1 MGQVRF
7 TVPMIEQGSNP
18 ICWIACV
25 AMITSWKSN
34 ASVGIGTFTGGFDP
48 SSACIPD
55 PNANWADFARR
66 LNSFGFAMAGA
77 SQSLGP
83 TFIESNLRRHGPL
96 MMIVNAAD
104 FPFSGPVCN
113 NIGGTHALVL
123 TGIDTS
129 IGKVM
134 IVNPWGINTPPLD
147 TDIAV
152 QLLQDIADTGSDPI
166 AFMR

>member
-1 MGQVRF
+1 MGQIRF
-7 TVPMIEQGSNP
+7 TVPMIAQGNNP

-25 AMITSWKSN
+25 AMITSWRRH
-34 ASVGIGTFTGGFDP
+34 ASIGIGNFTGGFDP

-55 PNANWADFARR
+55 PNASWADFERR
-66 LNSFGFAMAGA
+66 MHEFGFAMAGA

-83 TFIESNLRRHGPL
+83 GFIESNLRRHGPL
-96 MMIVNAAD
+96 MIVVNAAD

-129 IGKVM
+129 TGKVS
-134 IVNPWGINTPPLD
+134 IVNPWGTNTPPVD
-147 TDIAV
+147 TDVALG
-152 QLLQDIADTGSDPI
+152 LLQDIADTASDPI
-166 AFMR
+166 AFLR